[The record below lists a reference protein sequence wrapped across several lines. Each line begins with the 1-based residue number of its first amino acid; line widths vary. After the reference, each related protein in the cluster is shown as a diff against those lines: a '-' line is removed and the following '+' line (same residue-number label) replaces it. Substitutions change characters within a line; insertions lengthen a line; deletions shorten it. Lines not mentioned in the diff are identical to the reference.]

1 MDGHGMSR
9 ADLPAYRQAGDHADQ
24 RVRSG
29 NAPYSKGK
37 TIYCVRINFLKEK
50 NKYS

>member
-9 ADLPAYRQAGDHADQ
+9 ADPAAYRQAGDHADQ
-24 RVRSG
+24 MVRSG
-29 NAPYSKGK
+29 NAPYNKGK

-50 NKYS
+50 NRFS